1 MSVVPVQPGLS
12 YAATGARPEPT
23 VVVGNGGG
31 GVASAAASSAA
42 GTQAPPLDP
51 LMAALAQALSAAAAR
66 QNGLAPLFANLAA
79 LIGRSDLPEGVRDA
93 AQTLLNLRLS
103 STAIEGGTL
112 RQAIG
117 RSGLFVEAV
126 QASGLTPAAN
136 IKSALQDL
144 RTVLQ
149 GLVDATSAPAAAKPA
164 AVPAAAQG
172 ATPAALLATAQSA
185 TASGATAALPAPAAA
200 AVAQPGVRQAAT
212 AMLLETEAMLAPPTA
227 PAASPRADGMTP
239 LSDNLDTLLAQPN
252 LPAAVR
258 NAAQALL
265 GLRFAAVPQLP
276 SASSALPLGVLLPD
290 AAMAD
295 AAVRMAAQNLRD
307 ALKGF
312 LGVDGAPPEART
324 APLPP
329 PFRGSLPVAQAPMQA
344 TITGAGLHE
353 AATTVLA
360 QTDAA
365 IARHVM
371 LQIASLPASQQPSHP
386 PEDHS
391 VRLVFDIPLATPQG
405 TTIVQVQVE
414 RDAPQ
419 REAQAPVLSVRFAVD
434 IEPIGP
440 VRARVAQIGGKTSV
454 TMVAE
459 NPGSAIALQQD
470 IGTLRAALAQA
481 NLEPGD
487 LHCLSHDQTRVTAPQ
502 GQFVNRA
509 S

>member
-31 GVASAAASSAA
+31 GVASAAAATAVTAS
-42 GTQAPPLDP
+42 APPLDP
-51 LMAALAQALSAAAAR
+51 LMEALSQALSAAAAR

-79 LIGRSDLPEGVRDA
+79 LVGRSDLPETVRDA

-103 STAIEGGTL
+103 STAVEGGTL
-112 RQAIG
+112 RQALG

-126 QASGLTPAAN
+126 QASGLTPVAN

-144 RTVLQ
+144 RSVLQ
-149 GLVDATSAPAAAKPA
+149 GLLDATSAPATAKPA
-164 AVPAAAQG
+164 ALPATAQG
-172 ATPAALLATAQSA
+172 ATAPGVTAALLA
-185 TASGATAALPAPAAA
+185 PAAT
-200 AVAQPGVRQAAT
+200 VVTELGVRQAAM
-212 AMLLETEAMLAPPTA
+212 AMLSETEAMLAPPKA
-227 PAASPRADGMTP
+227 PAATPRADGMTP
-239 LSDNLDTLLAQPN
+239 LSDNLDMLLAQPY
-252 LPAAVR
+252 LPPTVR

-265 GLRFAAVPQLP
+265 ALRFAAVPQLP
-276 SASSALPLGVLLPD
+276 SASSVLPLGVLLPD

-295 AAVRMAAQNLRD
+295 AAVRMATQNLRD

-312 LGVDGAPPEART
+312 LGVDGAPREARN

-329 PFRGSLPVAQAPMQA
+329 PFRGALPVAQAPMPA
-344 TITGAGLHE
+344 TIAGAGLHE
-353 AATTVLA
+353 AAATVLA

-386 PEDHS
+386 PDDHS

-440 VRARVAQIGGKTSV
+440 VRARVAHIGGKTSV

-459 NPGSAIALQQD
+459 KPASAVALQQD
-470 IGTLRAALAQA
+470 IGSLRAALAQA
-481 NLEPGD
+481 SLEPGD

>member
-31 GVASAAASSAA
+31 GAAAAVA
-42 GTQAPPLDP
+42 PATGTQAPPLDP
-51 LMAALAQALSAAAAR
+51 LMAALSQALSAAAAR
-66 QNGLAPLFANLAA
+66 QNGLAPLFANLAE
-79 LIGRSDLPEGVRDA
+79 LLGRSDLPDAVRNA
-93 AQTLLNLRLS
+93 AQSLLNLQLS
-103 STAIEGGTL
+103 STAIDGGTL

-126 QASGLTPAAN
+126 QAVGLTPAAN

-144 RTVLQ
+144 RTALQ
-149 GLVDATSAPAAAKPA
+149 GLVDAGSAAVAAKSA
-164 AVPAAAQG
+164 LVPI
-172 ATPAALLATAQSA
+172 ATP
-185 TASGATAALPAPAAA
+185 GAMPAALPATAPVAAGAIPPQAA
-200 AVAQPGVRQAAT
+200 AVAESGVRQAAM
-212 AMLLETEAMLAPPTA
+212 AMLSETETMLAPPSTA
-227 PAASPRADGMTP
+227 GARAGAMPA
-239 LSDNLDTLLAQPN
+239 LSDNLDLLLAQPN
-252 LPAAVR
+252 LPAGVR
-258 NAAQALL
+258 DAARALL
-265 GLRFAAVPQLP
+265 GLRFAAAPQLP
-276 SASSALPLGVLLPD
+276 STASALPLGVLLPD

-307 ALKGF
+307 ALKGL
-312 LGVDGAPPEART
+312 LGVDSAPEDRRSM
-324 APLPP
+324 PLPP
-329 PFRGSLPVAQAPMQA
+329 PFRGALPVAQAPMQA
-344 TITGAGLHE
+344 TIAGAPLPMA
-353 AATTVLA
+353 AATVLD

-386 PEDHS
+386 PDDHS
-391 VRLVFDIPLATPQG
+391 VRLMFDIPLATPQG
-405 TTIVQVQVE
+405 TMIVQIQVE

-419 REAQAPVLSVRFAVD
+419 REAQAPVLSVRFAID

-440 VRARVAQIGGKTSV
+440 VRARVAHIGGKTSV

-459 NPGSAIALQQD
+459 KPASAAALQQD
-470 IGTLRAALAQA
+470 IGSLRAALAQA

-487 LHCLSHDQTRVTAPQ
+487 VHCLSHDQTRVTAPQ

>member
-12 YAATGARPEPT
+12 YAATGTRPEPT

-31 GVASAAASSAA
+31 GVASTAAALAA

-51 LMAALAQALSAAAAR
+51 LMAALSQALSAAAAR
-66 QNGLAPLFANLAA
+66 QDGLAPLFANLTA
-79 LIGRSDLPEGVRDA
+79 LVGRSDVPDTVRNA

-112 RQAIG
+112 RQAIA

-126 QASGLTPAAN
+126 QASGLTPATN

-144 RTVLQ
+144 RTALQ
-149 GLVDATSAPAAAKPA
+149 DLVETGPAPAAVNSAAAPAAAS
-164 AVPAAAQG
+164 
-172 ATPAALLATAQSA
+172 ATPAP
-185 TASGATAALPAPAAA
+185 GAVPPQAA
-200 AVAQPGVRQAAT
+200 AVAEPGVRQT
-212 AMLLETEAMLAPPTA
+212 AMAMLAEAETLLA
-227 PAASPRADGMTP
+227 PAQAPALTAAAAARAGAMTP
-239 LSDNLDTLLAQPN
+239 LSDNLDALLAQPN
-252 LPAAVR
+252 LPDAVR

-265 GLRFAAVPQLP
+265 GLRFAATPQLP
-276 SASSALPLGVLLPD
+276 NAASALPLGVLLPD
-290 AAMAD
+290 TALAD
-295 AAVRMAAQNLRD
+295 AAVRMATQNLRD
-307 ALKGF
+307 ALKEF
-312 LGVDGAPPEART
+312 LGVDSAPPDKRAT
-324 APLPP
+324 PLPP
-329 PFRGSLPVAQAPMQA
+329 PFRGALPVAQAPMPA
-344 TITGAGLHE
+344 TIASAGLRE

-386 PEDHS
+386 PDDHS

-405 TTIVQVQVE
+405 TTIVQIQVE

-434 IEPIGP
+434 IDPIGP
-440 VRARVAQIGGKTSV
+440 VRARVAHIGGKTSV

-459 NPGSAIALQQD
+459 KPASAAALQQD
-470 IGTLRAALAQA
+470 IGSLRAALAQA
-481 NLEPGD
+481 SLEPGD

>member
-31 GVASAAASSAA
+31 GVASAAAASAT

-51 LMAALAQALSAAAAR
+51 LMAALSQALSAAAAR
-66 QNGLAPLFANLAA
+66 QNGLAPLFANLTE
-79 LIGRSDLPEGVRDA
+79 LIGRSDLPEAVRNA

-112 RQAIG
+112 RQALG
-117 RSGLFVEAV
+117 RSGLFLEAV
-126 QASGLTPAAN
+126 QAKGLTPAAN

-149 GLVDATSAPAAAKPA
+149 SLVDTGPAPAATNPAAFPATASATPAPA
-164 AVPAAAQG
+164 AVPPQ
-172 ATPAALLATAQSA
+172 
-185 TASGATAALPAPAAA
+185 A
-200 AVAQPGVRQAAT
+200 AVVAEPGVRQAAL
-212 AMLLETEAMLAPPTA
+212 AMLSETETLLAPPKV
-227 PAASPRADGMTP
+227 PGAAAARAGGMTP
-239 LSDNLDTLLAQPN
+239 LSDNLDALLALPN
-252 LPAAVR
+252 LPETVR
-258 NAAQALL
+258 NAAKALL
-265 GLRFAAVPQLP
+265 GLRFAATPQLP
-276 SASSALPLGVLLPD
+276 SATSALPLGVLLPD
-290 AAMAD
+290 TAMAD
-295 AAVRMAAQNLRD
+295 AVVRMATQNLRD

-312 LGVDGAPPEART
+312 LGVDSVPSDKRAT
-324 APLPP
+324 PLPP
-329 PFRGSLPVAQAPMQA
+329 PFRGALPVAQPPMPA
-344 TITGAGLHE
+344 TIAGASLHE
-353 AATTVLA
+353 AATTMLA

-386 PEDHS
+386 PDDHS

-434 IEPIGP
+434 IDPIGP
-440 VRARVAQIGGKTSV
+440 VRARVAHISGKTSV

-459 NPGSAIALQQD
+459 KPASATALQQD
-470 IGTLRAALAQA
+470 IGSLRAALAQA
-481 NLEPGD
+481 SLEPGD

>member
-31 GVASAAASSAA
+31 GVASAAAASAT

-51 LMAALAQALSAAAAR
+51 LMAALSQALSAAAAR
-66 QNGLAPLFANLAA
+66 QNGLAPLFANLVA
-79 LIGRSDLPEGVRDA
+79 LIGRSDLPETVRNA
-93 AQTLLNLRLS
+93 AQTLLNLQLS

-112 RQAIG
+112 RQALG
-117 RSGLFVEAV
+117 RSGLFLEAV

-149 GLVDATSAPAAAKPA
+149 SLVDTSPAPAATNPAVFPATASATPAPA
-164 AVPAAAQG
+164 AVPPQ
-172 ATPAALLATAQSA
+172 
-185 TASGATAALPAPAAA
+185 A
-200 AVAQPGVRQAAT
+200 AVVAEPGVRQAAL
-212 AMLLETEAMLAPPTA
+212 AMLSETETLLAPPKV
-227 PAASPRADGMTP
+227 PGAAAARAGGMTP
-239 LSDNLDTLLAQPN
+239 LSDNLDALLALPN
-252 LPAAVR
+252 LPETVR
-258 NAAQALL
+258 NAAKVLL
-265 GLRFAAVPQLP
+265 GLRFAATPQLP
-276 SASSALPLGVLLPD
+276 SATSALPLGVLLPD
-290 AAMAD
+290 TAIAD
-295 AAVRMAAQNLRD
+295 AVVRMATQNLRD

-312 LGVDGAPPEART
+312 LGVDSVPSDKRAT
-324 APLPP
+324 PLPP
-329 PFRGSLPVAQAPMQA
+329 PFRGALPVAQPPMQA
-344 TITGAGLHE
+344 TIAGASLQE
-353 AATTVLA
+353 AATTMLA

-386 PEDHS
+386 PDDHS

-434 IEPIGP
+434 IDPIGP
-440 VRARVAQIGGKTSV
+440 VRARVAHIGGKTSV

-459 NPGSAIALQQD
+459 KPASATALQQD
-470 IGTLRAALAQA
+470 IGSLRAALAQA
-481 NLEPGD
+481 SLEPGD

>member
-31 GVASAAASSAA
+31 GVASAAAATAVTAS
-42 GTQAPPLDP
+42 APPLDP
-51 LMAALAQALSAAAAR
+51 LMAALSQALSAAAAR

-79 LIGRSDLPEGVRDA
+79 LIGRSDLPEAVRNA

-112 RQAIG
+112 RQALG
-117 RSGLFVEAV
+117 RSGLFLEAV

-149 GLVDATSAPAAAKPA
+149 GLVDAGS
-164 AVPAAAQG
+164 
-172 ATPAALLATAQSA
+172 TPATANP
-185 TASGATAALPAPAAA
+185 AALPASVQGATTPGALAALPPPAAA
-200 AVAQPGVRQAAT
+200 VVAESAVRQAAM
-212 AMLLETEAMLAPPTA
+212 AMLSETEAMLAPPTV
-227 PAASPRADGMTP
+227 PAAPRADGTP
-239 LSDNLDTLLAQPN
+239 LSDNLDALLAQPH

-258 NAAQALL
+258 NAARALL
-265 GLRFAAVPQLP
+265 GLRFAALPQLP

-290 AAMAD
+290 AAAAD
-295 AAVRMAAQNLRD
+295 AAVRMATQNLRD

-312 LGVDGAPPEART
+312 LGVDSAPPEART

-329 PFRGSLPVAQAPMQA
+329 PFRGALPVAQPPIQA
-344 TITGAGLHE
+344 TIAGASLRE

-386 PEDHS
+386 PDDHS

-440 VRARVAQIGGKTSV
+440 VRARVAHIGGKTSV

-459 NPGSAIALQQD
+459 KPASAVALQQD
-470 IGTLRAALAQA
+470 IGSLKAALAQA

-487 LHCLSHDQTRVTAPQ
+487 LHCLSHDQTKVTAPQ

>member
-31 GVASAAASSAA
+31 DGVASAAAASAT
-42 GTQAPPLDP
+42 GTQTPPLDP
-51 LMAALAQALSAAAAR
+51 LMAALSQALSAAAAR

-79 LIGRSDLPEGVRDA
+79 LIGRSDLPEAVRNA

-103 STAIEGGTL
+103 GTAIEGGTL

-126 QASGLTPAAN
+126 QASGLTPVTN
-136 IKSALQDL
+136 IKSALQHM
-144 RTVLQ
+144 RAVLQ
-149 GLVDATSAPAAAKPA
+149 GLLDAGTAPVAANPAALPA
-164 AVPAAAQG
+164 TAQG
-172 ATPAALLATAQSA
+172 ATAP
-185 TASGATAALPAPAAA
+185 GATAALPAPAAA
-200 AVAQPGVRQAAT
+200 AVAEPGVRQAAM
-212 AMLLETEAMLAPPTA
+212 AMLSETEAMLAPPMA
-227 PAASPRADGMTP
+227 SAAGPRADGMTP
-239 LSDNLDTLLAQPN
+239 LSDNLDMLLAQPH

-295 AAVRMAAQNLRD
+295 AAVRMATQNLRD

-312 LGVDGAPPEART
+312 LGVDSAPPEGRT

-329 PFRGSLPVAQAPMQA
+329 PFRGALPVAQPPMQA
-344 TITGAGLHE
+344 TIAGASLRD

-386 PEDHS
+386 PDDHS

-405 TTIVQVQVE
+405 TMIVQVQVE

-440 VRARVAQIGGKTSV
+440 VRARVAHIGGKTSV

-459 NPGSAIALQQD
+459 KPASATALQQD
-470 IGTLRAALAQA
+470 IGSLRAALAQA
-481 NLEPGD
+481 ALEPGD

>member
-31 GVASAAASSAA
+31 GVASAAAATAVTAS
-42 GTQAPPLDP
+42 APPLDP
-51 LMAALAQALSAAAAR
+51 LMEALSQALSAAAAR

-79 LIGRSDLPEGVRDA
+79 LVGRSDLPETVRNA
-93 AQTLLNLRLS
+93 AQTLLNLQLS
-103 STAIEGGTL
+103 STAVEGGTL
-112 RQAIG
+112 RQALG

-126 QASGLTPAAN
+126 QASGLMPVAN

-144 RTVLQ
+144 RSVLQ
-149 GLVDATSAPAAAKPA
+149 GLLDASSAPATAKPA
-164 AVPAAAQG
+164 ALPATAQG
-172 ATPAALLATAQSA
+172 ATAP
-185 TASGATAALPAPAAA
+185 GVTAALPAPAAT
-200 AVAQPGVRQAAT
+200 VVTEPGVRQAAM
-212 AMLLETEAMLAPPTA
+212 AMLSETEAMLAPPKA
-227 PAASPRADGMTP
+227 PAATPRADGMTP
-239 LSDNLDTLLAQPN
+239 LSDNLDMLLAQPY
-252 LPAAVR
+252 LPPTVR

-265 GLRFAAVPQLP
+265 ALRFAAVPQLP

-290 AAMAD
+290 AALAD
-295 AAVRMAAQNLRD
+295 AAVRMATQNLRD

-312 LGVDGAPPEART
+312 LGVDGAPREARN

-329 PFRGSLPVAQAPMQA
+329 PFRGALPVAQAPMPA
-344 TITGAGLHE
+344 TIAGAGLHE
-353 AATTVLA
+353 AAATVLA

-386 PEDHS
+386 PDDHS

-440 VRARVAQIGGKTSV
+440 VRARVAHIGGKTSV

-459 NPGSAIALQQD
+459 KPASAVALQQD
-470 IGTLRAALAQA
+470 IGSLRAALAQA
-481 NLEPGD
+481 SLEPGD

>member
-31 GVASAAASSAA
+31 GVASAAMASAA
-42 GTQAPPLDP
+42 GTQAQLLDP
-51 LMAALAQALSAAAAR
+51 LMAALAEALGAAAVR

-79 LIGRSDLPEGVRDA
+79 LIGRSDLPEDVRNA
-93 AQTLLNLRLS
+93 AQTLLNLQLS

-117 RSGLFVEAV
+117 RSGLFVEAM
-126 QASGLTPAAN
+126 QASGLMPVTN
-136 IKSALQDL
+136 IKSALQHL
-144 RTVLQ
+144 RLVLQ
-149 GLVDATSAPAAAKPA
+149 GLVDASSIPGTAKPA
-164 AVPAAAQG
+164 
-172 ATPAALLATAQSA
+172 TPPATAQGPA
-185 TASGATAALPAPAAA
+185 APGVTAALPVTAPAASGAVPPPVA
-200 AVAQPGVRQAAT
+200 ATVAESAVRQAAM
-212 AMLLETEAMLAPPTA
+212 AMLAETEAMLAPSTA
-227 PAASPRADGMTP
+227 PAATPRADGMTP
-239 LSDNLDTLLAQPN
+239 LSDNLDMLLAQPN
-252 LPAAVR
+252 LPETVR

-276 SASSALPLGVLLPD
+276 TASSALPLAVLLPD
-290 AAMAD
+290 IAAAD

-307 ALKGF
+307 ALKAF
-312 LGVDGAPPEART
+312 LGVDSAPPEPRT
-324 APLPP
+324 VPLPP
-329 PFRGSLPVAQAPMQA
+329 PFRGSLPVAQAPMPA
-344 TITGAGLHE
+344 TITGASLRD

-386 PEDHS
+386 PDDHS

-405 TTIVQVQVE
+405 TTVVQIQVE

-440 VRARVAQIGGKTSV
+440 VRARVAHIGGKTSV

-459 NPGSAIALQQD
+459 KPASAVALQQD
-470 IGTLRAALAQA
+470 IGSLRAALAQA

>member
-31 GVASAAASSAA
+31 GVASAAAASAT

-51 LMAALAQALSAAAAR
+51 LMAALSQALSAAAAR
-66 QNGLAPLFANLAA
+66 QNGLAPLFANLTE
-79 LIGRSDLPEGVRDA
+79 LIGRSDLPEAVRNA

-112 RQAIG
+112 RQALG
-117 RSGLFVEAV
+117 RSGLFLEAV
-126 QASGLTPAAN
+126 QAKGLTPAAN

-149 GLVDATSAPAAAKPA
+149 SLVDTGPAPVATSSAASL
-164 AVPAAAQG
+164 AVPS
-172 ATPAALLATAQSA
+172 ATPAPGAPAVVPPQAVAVVAEPGVRQAAMAMLSETETILAPA
-185 TASGATAALPAPAAA
+185 PAPAAA
-200 AVAQPGVRQAAT
+200 AA
-212 AMLLETEAMLAPPTA
+212 
-227 PAASPRADGMTP
+227 RADGMKP
-239 LSDNLDTLLAQPN
+239 LSDNLDALLAQPN
-252 LPAAVR
+252 LPETVR
-258 NAAQALL
+258 NAAKALL
-265 GLRFAAVPQLP
+265 GLRFAATPQLP
-276 SASSALPLGVLLPD
+276 SATSALPLGVLLPD

-295 AAVRMAAQNLRD
+295 AAVRMATQNLRD

-312 LGVDGAPPEART
+312 LGVDSVPTDKRAT
-324 APLPP
+324 PLPP
-329 PFRGSLPVAQAPMQA
+329 PFRGSLPVAQPPIQA
-344 TITGAGLHE
+344 TIAGASLHE
-353 AATTVLA
+353 AATTMLT

-386 PEDHS
+386 PDDHS

-440 VRARVAQIGGKTSV
+440 VRARVTHIGGKTSV

-459 NPGSAIALQQD
+459 KPASAAALQQD
-470 IGTLRAALAQA
+470 IGSLRAALAQA
-481 NLEPGD
+481 SLEPGD

>member
-12 YAATGARPEPT
+12 YAATGTRPEPT
-23 VVVGNGGG
+23 VVAGNGGG
-31 GVASAAASSAA
+31 GVASTVAASAA
-42 GTQAPPLDP
+42 GAQAPPLDP
-51 LMAALAQALSAAAAR
+51 LMAALSQALSAAAAR
-66 QNGLAPLFANLAA
+66 QDGLAPLFANLTA
-79 LIGRSDLPEGVRDA
+79 LVGRSDFPDGVRNA
-93 AQTLLNLRLS
+93 AQSLLNLQLP

-112 RQAIG
+112 RQAIA

-149 GLVDATSAPAAAKPA
+149 GLVDAVPVAGKPA
-164 AVPAAAQG
+164 ATPMATPPGAAGAVPAQAAVVAESSVRQV
-172 ATPAALLATAQSA
+172 AMAMLSETETMLAPPSAA
-185 TASGATAALPAPAAA
+185 AAA
-200 AVAQPGVRQAAT
+200 AVRMGS
-212 AMLLETEAMLAPPTA
+212 A
-227 PAASPRADGMTP
+227 PAV
-239 LSDNLDTLLAQPN
+239 SDNLQALLAQPN
-252 LPAAVR
+252 LPDAVR

-265 GLRFAAVPQLP
+265 GLRTAAALQL
-276 SASSALPLGVLLPD
+276 SNGSSALPLGVLLPD

-295 AAVRMAAQNLRD
+295 AAVRMAMQNLRD

-324 APLPP
+324 TPLPP
-329 PFRGSLPVAQAPMQA
+329 PFRGALPVAQPPMQA
-344 TITGAGLHE
+344 TIAGAGLRE
-353 AATTVLA
+353 AATTLLA

-386 PEDHS
+386 PDDHS

-405 TTIVQVQVE
+405 TIVVQVQVE

-419 REAQAPVLSVRFAVD
+419 HEAQAPVLSIRFAVD
-434 IEPIGP
+434 MEPIGP
-440 VRARVAQIGGKTSV
+440 VRARVAHIGGKTSV

-459 NPGSAIALQQD
+459 KPASAAALQQD
-470 IGTLRAALAQA
+470 IGSLRAALAQA
-481 NLEPGD
+481 RLEPGE